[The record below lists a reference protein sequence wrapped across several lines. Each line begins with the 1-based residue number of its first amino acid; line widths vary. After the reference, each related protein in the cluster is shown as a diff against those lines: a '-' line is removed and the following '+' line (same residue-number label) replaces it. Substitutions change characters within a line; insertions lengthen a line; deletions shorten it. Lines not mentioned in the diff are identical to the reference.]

1 MRIKDYRGSGVM
13 LFRYNTQVGQFEVL
27 LGKRSVP
34 RGYGKW
40 SIPGGGMEECDAGYE
55 NCAFRE
61 FREETGVDI
70 KNLLT
75 RKLAVRRI
83 DVPFFH
89 WRTHMFLTWGYYP
102 EFSPSEFSELQWV
115 PVSNV
120 CKLNLW
126 INLNRELRAFTK
138 LVKKHELLF
147 AHHTGMPFK
156 DKNLL
161 TAYRHLTHMK
171 LHNPND
177 VEAYLFRNM
186 YVGRNE
192 IERLSH
198 ALKRYYVANANL
210 IE

>member
-1 MRIKDYRGSGVM
+1 M
-13 LFRYNTQVGQFEVL
+13 LFRYNTQAGQFEVL

-89 WRTHMFLTWGYYP
+89 WRTHMFLTWGYCP
-102 EFSPSEFSELQWV
+102 QFSPSEFSELQWV

-126 INLNRELRAFTK
+126 INLNRELWAFAK
-138 LVKKHELLF
+138 LVKKHEILF
-147 AHHTGMPFK
+147 AYHTGMPFK
-156 DKNLL
+156 DENLL

-171 LHNPND
+171 LHNPID